1 MDCRI
6 AEEET
11 MTKTDNVNKPRHYQ
25 GTFGLEAIDVMR
37 NFIFSLTGMSA
48 CYWKDVMKYLLR
60 FQKKNGLEDLKK
72 AKKNLEWLIDE
83 IENRG

>member
-1 MDCRI
+1 
-6 AEEET
+6 
-11 MTKTDNVNKPRHYQ
+11 MTKTDNVNKPKHYQ
-25 GTFGLEAIDVMR
+25 GKYGMESIEIID
-37 NFIFSLTGMSA
+37 NFIGDLKGKAAWSWGNTI
-48 CYWKDVMKYLLR
+48 KYLVR